1 MTMRCLS
8 RKMKA
13 RVSKCN
19 NIILIGFMGTGKTTV
34 GKLLAQRIG
43 YRFVDTDQV
52 IEQEVGLSI
61 PEIFLK
67 YGEQHFRQLEKQA
80 IRRILTRSGM
90 VLATGGGAV
99 MDPANFSF
107 LKEKGCVIAL
117 DASENTL
124 WERLKAAK
132 DRPMLFSDNP
142 REKMKSLLEMRRP
155 VYYKAHFVLP
165 VDGKS
170 PQEVVDDIIAI
181 IKPEGGDDHTE

>member
-1 MTMRCLS
+1 
-8 RKMKA
+8 MKA